1 MIDAKEKN
9 IIRKTNGLWM
19 YGDNVLGATDDAILL
34 YMKTPQNKVIYD
46 ALRDETYP
54 EYAKKAEVVKLDI
67 ESADEIAEPVVKTT
81 KTKK

>member
-1 MIDAKEKN
+1 
-9 IIRKTNGLWM
+9 
-19 YGDNVLGATDDAILL
+19 
-34 YMKTPQNKVIYD
+34 MKTPQNKVIYD

>member
-1 MIDAKEKN
+1 
-9 IIRKTNGLWM
+9 M

-54 EYAKKAEVVKLDI
+54 EFVTKVKVDVVKLDI
-67 ESADEIAEPVVKTT
+67 EADEESAETVEKTTKTT